1 MIKKLNFYHSLFF
14 FNICIILSALEF
26 LKNKDFLILCFFL
39 ILSIGIS
46 HGALDNLKGK
56 KLLKILKFKSIF
68 VFYIGYIILSL
79 FVILCWILIPT
90 LTLTIFLVVACYH
103 FGKED
108 TDFLVKKKSFFV
120 NLLFTLKG
128 SIIIIS
134 PLLFNFQDT
143 ADIFKLLNFDISI
156 FGINQIFLYSILFLS
171 FSSNIALSLNQES
184 DFKSLII
191 MDFISIL
198 ILNFFLSPIL
208 AFTIYFCF
216 LHSLRHS
223 FSLIFELSKNFK
235 RGAFMFIKK
244 ALPLTITTVMIYM
257 ISFYYLN
264 NLFVIDETIYKLIF
278 IGLASLTF
286 PHILLEYFIEKNE
299 K

>member
-68 VFYIGYIILSL
+68 VFYIGYITLSL

-108 TDFLVKKKSFFV
+108 TDFLVKKKSFFI

-184 DFKSLII
+184 DFKSLIM

-244 ALPLTITTVMIYM
+244 ALPLTIATVLIYV

-286 PHILLEYFIEKNE
+286 PHILLEYLIEKNE

>member
-26 LKNKDFLILCFFL
+26 LKSKDFLILCFFL

-56 KLLKILKFKSIF
+56 KLLKILKFKNIF
-68 VFYIGYIILSL
+68 IFYLGYITISL
-79 FVILCWILIPT
+79 FVILCWTLTPT

-244 ALPLTITTVMIYM
+244 ALPLTIATVLIYV

-264 NLFVIDETIYKLIF
+264 SLFVIDETIYKLIF

-286 PHILLEYFIEKNE
+286 PHILLEHLIEKNE

>member
-26 LKNKDFLILCFFL
+26 LKNKDYLILCFFL

-68 VFYIGYIILSL
+68 VFYIGYITLSL

-90 LTLTIFLVVACYH
+90 LTLTIFLGVACYH

-108 TDFLVKKKSFFV
+108 TDFLVKKKSFFI

-184 DFKSLII
+184 DFKSLI
-191 MDFISIL
+191 MLDFISIL

-235 RGAFMFIKK
+235 RGAFMFIQK
-244 ALPLTITTVMIYM
+244 ALPLTIATVVIYV

-286 PHILLEYFIEKNE
+286 PHILLEYLIEKNE

>member
-1 MIKKLNFYHSLFF
+1 M
-14 FNICIILSALEF
+14 
-26 LKNKDFLILCFFL
+26 
-39 ILSIGIS
+39 
-46 HGALDNLKGK
+46 
-56 KLLKILKFKSIF
+56 
-68 VFYIGYIILSL
+68 
-79 FVILCWILIPT
+79 PT
-90 LTLTIFLVVACYH
+90 TTLTIFLLIACYH

-108 TDFLVKKKSFFV
+108 TDFLVKKKNFFI

-134 PLLFNFQDT
+134 PLLFNFQNT

-156 FGINQIFLYSILFLS
+156 LEINQIFLYSILFLS
-171 FSSNIALSLNQES
+171 FLANIALSLKQEN
-184 DFKSLII
+184 DFKSLIM

-198 ILNFFLSPIL
+198 ILNYFLSPIL

-235 RGAFMFIKK
+235 RGTIMFIKR
-244 ALPLTITTVMIYM
+244 ALPLTIVTVLIYM

-264 NLFVIDETIYKLIF
+264 TLFVIDEVMYKLIF

-286 PHILLEYFIEKNE
+286 PHILLEHLIEKNE

>member
-26 LKNKDFLILCFFL
+26 LKNKDYLILCFFL

-68 VFYIGYIILSL
+68 VFYIGYITISL

-90 LTLTIFLVVACYH
+90 LTLTIFLGVACYH

-108 TDFLVKKKSFFV
+108 TDFLVKKKSFFI

-143 ADIFKLLNFDISI
+143 TDIFKLLNFDISI

-184 DFKSLII
+184 DFKSLI
-191 MDFISIL
+191 MLDFISIL

-235 RGAFMFIKK
+235 RGAFMFIQK
-244 ALPLTITTVMIYM
+244 ALPLTIATVLIYV

-286 PHILLEYFIEKNE
+286 PHILLEYLIEKNE

>member
-26 LKNKDFLILCFFL
+26 LKSKDFLILCFFL

-68 VFYIGYIILSL
+68 VFYLGYITISL
-79 FVILCWILIPT
+79 FVILCWVLIPT

-108 TDFLVKKKSFFV
+108 TDFLVKKKSFFI

-184 DFKSLII
+184 DFKSLIM

-244 ALPLTITTVMIYM
+244 ALPLTIATVLIYV

-286 PHILLEYFIEKNE
+286 PHILLEYLIEKNE

>member
-26 LKNKDFLILCFFL
+26 LKNKDYLILCFFL

-68 VFYIGYIILSL
+68 VFYIGYITLSL

-90 LTLTIFLVVACYH
+90 LTLTIFLGVACYH

-108 TDFLVKKKSFFV
+108 TDFLVKKKSFFI

-156 FGINQIFLYSILFLS
+156 FGINHIFLYSILFLS
-171 FSSNIALSLNQES
+171 FSSNIALSFNQES
-184 DFKSLII
+184 DFKSLIM

-235 RGAFMFIKK
+235 RGAFMFIQK
-244 ALPLTITTVMIYM
+244 ALPLTIATVLIYV

-286 PHILLEYFIEKNE
+286 PHILLEYLIEKNE

>member
-68 VFYIGYIILSL
+68 VFYIGYITLSL

-90 LTLTIFLVVACYH
+90 LTLTIFLGVACYH

-171 FSSNIALSLNQES
+171 FSSNIALSFNQES
-184 DFKSLII
+184 DFKSLIM

-235 RGAFMFIKK
+235 RGAFMFIQK
-244 ALPLTITTVMIYM
+244 ALPLTIATVLIYI
-257 ISFYYLN
+257 ISNDYLN
-264 NLFVIDETIYKLIF
+264 NLFVIDETNI
-278 IGLASLTF
+278 
-286 PHILLEYFIEKNE
+286 
-299 K
+299 

>member
-68 VFYIGYIILSL
+68 VFYIGYITLSL

-90 LTLTIFLVVACYH
+90 LTLTIFLGVACYH

-171 FSSNIALSLNQES
+171 FSSNIALSFNQES
-184 DFKSLII
+184 DFKSLIM

-223 FSLIFELSKNFK
+223 FSLIFELSKSFK
-235 RGAFMFIKK
+235 RGTIMFIKK

-286 PHILLEYFIEKNE
+286 PHILLEYLIEKNE

>member
-26 LKNKDFLILCFFL
+26 LKSKDFLILCFFL

-68 VFYIGYIILSL
+68 VFYLGYIAISL
-79 FVILCWILIPT
+79 FVILCWVLIPT

-108 TDFLVKKKSFFV
+108 TDFLVKKKSFFI

-184 DFKSLII
+184 DFKSLIM

-244 ALPLTITTVMIYM
+244 ALPLTIATVLIYV

-286 PHILLEYFIEKNE
+286 PHILLEYLIEKNE

>member
-1 MIKKLNFYHSLFF
+1 MIKKLKFYPSLFF

-46 HGALDNLKGK
+46 HGSLDNLKGK

-68 VFYIGYIILSL
+68 VFYIGYITLSL

-108 TDFLVKKKSFFV
+108 TDFLVKKKSFFI

-156 FGINQIFLYSILFLS
+156 FEINQKFLYSILFLS
-171 FSSNIALSLNQES
+171 FLANIVLSLKLDN
-184 DFKSLII
+184 DFKSLIM

-198 ILNFFLSPIL
+198 ILNYFLSPIL

-223 FSLIFELSKNFK
+223 FSLIFELNKNFK

-244 ALPLTITTVMIYM
+244 ALPLTIATVVIYV

-286 PHILLEYFIEKNE
+286 PHILLEYLIEKNE

>member
-56 KLLKILKFKSIF
+56 KLLKILKFKNIF
-68 VFYIGYIILSL
+68 IFYLGYITISL
-79 FVILCWILIPT
+79 FVILCWILTPT

-108 TDFLVKKKSFFV
+108 TDFLVKKKSFFI

-143 ADIFKLLNFDISI
+143 ADIFKLLNFNISI

-223 FSLIFELSKNFK
+223 FSLIFELSKSFK
-235 RGAFMFIKK
+235 RGAIMFIKK
-244 ALPLTITTVMIYM
+244 ALPLTITTILIYM

-286 PHILLEYFIEKNE
+286 PHILLEHLIEKNE

>member
-68 VFYIGYIILSL
+68 VFYIGYITLSL

-90 LTLTIFLVVACYH
+90 LTLTIFLGVACYH

-108 TDFLVKKKSFFV
+108 TDFLVKKKSFFI

-184 DFKSLII
+184 DFKSLIM

-235 RGAFMFIKK
+235 RGAFMFIQK
-244 ALPLTITTVMIYM
+244 ALPLTIATVLIYV

-286 PHILLEYFIEKNE
+286 PHILLEYLIEKNE

>member
-68 VFYIGYIILSL
+68 VFYIGYITLSL

-108 TDFLVKKKSFFV
+108 TDFLVKKKSFFI

-171 FSSNIALSLNQES
+171 FSSNIALSFNQES
-184 DFKSLII
+184 DFKSLIM

-235 RGAFMFIKK
+235 RGAFMFIQK
-244 ALPLTITTVMIYM
+244 ALPLTIATVLIYI

-286 PHILLEYFIEKNE
+286 PHILLEYLIEKNE

>member
-26 LKNKDFLILCFFL
+26 LKNKDYLILCFFL

-68 VFYIGYIILSL
+68 VFYIGYITLSL
-79 FVILCWILIPT
+79 FIILCWILIPT
-90 LTLTIFLVVACYH
+90 LTLTIFLGVACYH

-108 TDFLVKKKSFFV
+108 TDFLVKKKSFFI

-171 FSSNIALSLNQES
+171 FSSNIALSFNQES
-184 DFKSLII
+184 DFKSLIM

-235 RGAFMFIKK
+235 RGAFMFIQK
-244 ALPLTITTVMIYM
+244 ALPLTIATVLIYV

-286 PHILLEYFIEKNE
+286 PHILLEYLIEKNE

>member
-68 VFYIGYIILSL
+68 VFYIGYITISL

-90 LTLTIFLVVACYH
+90 LTLTIFLGVACYH

-108 TDFLVKKKSFFV
+108 TDFLVKKKSFFI

-171 FSSNIALSLNQES
+171 FSSNIALSFNQES
-184 DFKSLII
+184 DFKSLIM

-235 RGAFMFIKK
+235 RGAFMFIQK
-244 ALPLTITTVMIYM
+244 ALPLTIATVLIYI

-286 PHILLEYFIEKNE
+286 PHILLEYLIEKNE

>member
-26 LKNKDFLILCFFL
+26 LKSKDFLILCFFL

-56 KLLKILKFKSIF
+56 KLLKILKFKNIF
-68 VFYIGYIILSL
+68 IFYLGYITISL
-79 FVILCWILIPT
+79 FVILCWTLTPT

-244 ALPLTITTVMIYM
+244 ALPLTIATVLIYV

-264 NLFVIDETIYKLIF
+264 SLFVIDETIYKLIF

>member
-68 VFYIGYIILSL
+68 VFYIGYITLSL

-90 LTLTIFLVVACYH
+90 LTLTIFLGVACYH

-108 TDFLVKKKSFFV
+108 TDFLVKKKSFFI

-128 SIIIIS
+128 STVIIS

-184 DFKSLII
+184 DFKSLIM

-235 RGAFMFIKK
+235 RGAFMFIQK
-244 ALPLTITTVMIYM
+244 ALPLTIATVLIYI

-286 PHILLEYFIEKNE
+286 PHILLEYLIEKNE

>member
-14 FNICIILSALEF
+14 FNICIILSALEY
-26 LKNKDFLILCFFL
+26 LKNESFLILCFFL

-56 KLLKILKFKSIF
+56 KLLKILKFKNIF
-68 VFYIGYIILSL
+68 IFYLGYITISL
-79 FVILCWILIPT
+79 FVILCWILTPT

-108 TDFLVKKKSFFV
+108 TDFLVKKKSFFI

-143 ADIFKLLNFDISI
+143 ADIFKLLNFNISI

-244 ALPLTITTVMIYM
+244 ALPLTIATVLIYV

-264 NLFVIDETIYKLIF
+264 SLFVIDEAIYKLIF

-286 PHILLEYFIEKNE
+286 PHILLEYLIEKNE

>member
-26 LKNKDFLILCFFL
+26 LKNESFLILCFFL

-56 KLLKILKFKSIF
+56 KLLKILKFKNIF
-68 VFYIGYIILSL
+68 IFYLGYITISL
-79 FVILCWILIPT
+79 FVILCWILTPT

-244 ALPLTITTVMIYM
+244 VTILYFNLLNKFSNKAKA
-257 ISFYYLN
+257 SFLYSTKGSLCPKDLN
-264 NLFVIDETIYKLIF
+264 PITCLSCSRYCICIF
-278 IGLASLTF
+278 QF
-286 PHILLEYFIEKNE
+286 
-299 K
+299 

>member
-56 KLLKILKFKSIF
+56 KLLKILRIKNIF
-68 VFYIGYIILSL
+68 FFYLGYTTISL
-79 FVILCWILIPT
+79 FVILCWILMPT
-90 LTLTIFLVVACYH
+90 ATLTIFLLIACYH

-108 TDFLVKKKSFFV
+108 TDFLVKKKNFFI

-134 PLLFNFQDT
+134 PLLFNFQNT

-156 FGINQIFLYSILFLS
+156 FKINQIFLYSILFLS
-171 FSSNIALSLNQES
+171 FLANIVLSLKQEN
-184 DFKSLII
+184 DFKSLIM

-198 ILNFFLSPIL
+198 ILNYFLSPIL

-235 RGAFMFIKK
+235 RGTIMFIKK
-244 ALPLTITTVMIYM
+244 ALPLTIVTVLIYM

-264 NLFVIDETIYKLIF
+264 NLFVMDEVMYKLIF

-286 PHILLEYFIEKNE
+286 PHILLEHLIEK

>member
-1 MIKKLNFYHSLFF
+1 MIKKLNFYNSLFF

-26 LKNKDFLILCFFL
+26 LKSKDFLILCFFL

-46 HGALDNLKGK
+46 HGALDHLKGK
-56 KLLKILKFKSIF
+56 KLLKIFKIKNIF
-68 VFYIGYIILSL
+68 IFYIGYIVISL
-79 FVILCWILIPT
+79 FVIICWILMPKV
-90 LTLTIFLVVACYH
+90 TLTIFLFIACYH

-108 TDFLVKKKSFFV
+108 TDFLVKKKSFLI
-120 NLLFTLKG
+120 NSLFTLKG

-143 ADIFKLLNFDISI
+143 SDIFKLLNFDISI
-156 FGINQIFLYSILFLS
+156 FEINQQFLYSILFLS
-171 FSSNIALSLNQES
+171 FLANIVLSLKLEN
-184 DFKSLII
+184 DFKSLIM

-198 ILNFFLSPIL
+198 ILNYFLSPIL

-223 FSLIFELSKNFK
+223 FSLIFELSKSFK
-235 RGAFMFIKK
+235 RGTIMFIKK

-286 PHILLEYFIEKNE
+286 PHILLEYLIEKNE
-299 K
+299 Q

>member
-56 KLLKILKFKSIF
+56 KLLKVLKFKSIF
-68 VFYIGYIILSL
+68 VFYIGYITLSL

-108 TDFLVKKKSFFV
+108 TDFLVKKKSFFI

-184 DFKSLII
+184 DFKSLIM

-223 FSLIFELSKNFK
+223 FSLIFELNKNFK

-244 ALPLTITTVMIYM
+244 ALPLTIATVVIYV

-286 PHILLEYFIEKNE
+286 PHILLEYLIEKNE

>member
-68 VFYIGYIILSL
+68 VFYIGYITLSL

-108 TDFLVKKKSFFV
+108 TDFLVKKKSFFI

-143 ADIFKLLNFDISI
+143 ADIFKLLNFDITI

-184 DFKSLII
+184 DFKSLIM

-235 RGAFMFIKK
+235 RGTFMFIKK
-244 ALPLTITTVMIYM
+244 ALPLTIVTVLIYL
-257 ISFYYLN
+257 IFFYYLN

-286 PHILLEYFIEKNE
+286 PHILLEYLIEKNE

>member
-26 LKNKDFLILCFFL
+26 LKSKDFLILCFFL

-68 VFYIGYIILSL
+68 VFYLGYITISL
-79 FVILCWILIPT
+79 FVILCWVLIPT

-108 TDFLVKKKSFFV
+108 TDFLVKKKSFFI

-184 DFKSLII
+184 DFKSLIM

-235 RGAFMFIKK
+235 RGTFMFIKK
-244 ALPLTITTVMIYM
+244 ALPLTIVTVLIYL

-286 PHILLEYFIEKNE
+286 PHILLEYLIEKNE

>member
-26 LKNKDFLILCFFL
+26 LKSKDFLILCFFL

-68 VFYIGYIILSL
+68 VFYLGYITMSL
-79 FVILCWILIPT
+79 FVILCWVLIPT

-108 TDFLVKKKSFFV
+108 TDFLVKKKSFFI

-184 DFKSLII
+184 DFISLIM

-244 ALPLTITTVMIYM
+244 ALPLTIATVLIYV

-286 PHILLEYFIEKNE
+286 PHILLEYLIEKNE